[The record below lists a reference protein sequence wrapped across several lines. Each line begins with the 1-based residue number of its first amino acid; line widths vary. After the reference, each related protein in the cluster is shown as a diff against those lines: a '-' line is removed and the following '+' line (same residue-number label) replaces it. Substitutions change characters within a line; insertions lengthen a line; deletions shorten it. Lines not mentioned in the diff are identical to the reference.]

1 MRLISDWPGG
11 LARMADAPYTADMA
25 KSFRVVDL
33 RQDGP
38 LVDTDIIVEGVQSP
52 EAAVRD
58 VLGIQVV
65 RSGAKRDL
73 VAKVYWQP
81 IGQPLT
87 MVRLYAKTEGE

>member
-1 MRLISDWPGG
+1 
-11 LARMADAPYTADMA
+11 MA

-33 RQDGP
+33 RQDA
-38 LVDTDIIVEGVQSP
+38 LLTDTDIIVEGVQSP

-87 MVRLYAKTEGE
+87 MVRLYAKNEEE

>member
-1 MRLISDWPGG
+1 
-11 LARMADAPYTADMA
+11 MA

-33 RQDGP
+33 RENA
-38 LVDTDIIVEGVQSP
+38 LVIDTDIIVEGVPSP

-87 MVRLYAKTEGE
+87 MVRLYAKTEEQ

>member
-1 MRLISDWPGG
+1 M
-11 LARMADAPYTADMA
+11 
-25 KSFRVVDL
+25 VDL
-33 RQDGP
+33 RRDAA

-81 IGQPLT
+81 LGQPLT
-87 MVRLYAKTEGE
+87 MVRLYAKNEVE

>member
-1 MRLISDWPGG
+1 MR
-11 LARMADAPYTADMA
+11 

-33 RQDGP
+33 RQDA
-38 LVDTDIIVEGVQSP
+38 LLLDTDIVVEGVQSP

-65 RSGAKRDL
+65 RSGASRDL

-81 IGQPLT
+81 LGQPLT
-87 MVRLYAKTEGE
+87 MVRLYAKTEES

>member
-1 MRLISDWPGG
+1 M
-11 LARMADAPYTADMA
+11 T

-33 RQDGP
+33 RHDA
-38 LVDTDIIVEGVQSP
+38 LVADTDIIVEGVQSP

-81 IGQPLT
+81 LGQPLT
-87 MVRLYAKTEGE
+87 MVRLYAKADPQA

>member
-1 MRLISDWPGG
+1 M
-11 LARMADAPYTADMA
+11 T

-33 RQDGP
+33 REDA
-38 LVDTDIIVEGVQSP
+38 LVADTDIIVEGVQSP

-58 VLGIQVV
+58 VLGLQVV

-81 IGQPLT
+81 LGQPLT
-87 MVRLYAKTEGE
+87 MVRLYAKSEEQ

>member
-1 MRLISDWPGG
+1 
-11 LARMADAPYTADMA
+11 MA

-33 RQDGP
+33 RQDA
-38 LVDTDIIVEGVQSP
+38 LLTDTDIIVEGAQSP

-81 IGQPLT
+81 LGQPLT
-87 MVRLYAKTEGE
+87 MVRLYAKNEEE

>member
-1 MRLISDWPGG
+1 M
-11 LARMADAPYTADMA
+11 T

-33 RQDGP
+33 RRDAA

-81 IGQPLT
+81 LGQPLT
-87 MVRLYAKTEGE
+87 MVRLYAKNEVE

>member
-1 MRLISDWPGG
+1 
-11 LARMADAPYTADMA
+11 MA

-33 RQDGP
+33 RQNA
-38 LVDTDIIVEGVQSP
+38 LLTDTDVIVEGAQSP

-87 MVRLYAKTEGE
+87 MVRLYAKNEEE

>member
-1 MRLISDWPGG
+1 MTR
-11 LARMADAPYTADMA
+11 
-25 KSFRVVDL
+25 SFRVVDL
-33 RQDGP
+33 RQDA
-38 LVDTDIIVEGVQSP
+38 LVVDTDIIVEGVPSP

-81 IGQPLT
+81 LGQPLT
-87 MVRLYAKTEGE
+87 MVRLYAKNETQ

>member
-1 MRLISDWPGG
+1 M
-11 LARMADAPYTADMA
+11 T

-33 RQDGP
+33 RNDA
-38 LVDTDIIVEGVQSP
+38 LMVDTDIIVEGVQSP
-52 EAAVRD
+52 EAAARD

-87 MVRLYAKTEGE
+87 MVRLYAKSEEL

>member
-1 MRLISDWPGG
+1 M
-11 LARMADAPYTADMA
+11 T

-33 RQDGP
+33 REDA
-38 LVDTDIIVEGVQSP
+38 LVLDTDIIVEGVQSP

-87 MVRLYAKTEGE
+87 MVRLYAKAEDP

>member
-1 MRLISDWPGG
+1 M
-11 LARMADAPYTADMA
+11 T

-38 LVDTDIIVEGVQSP
+38 LVDTDVVVDGVQSP

-58 VLGIQVV
+58 ALGIKVV
-65 RSGAKRDL
+65 RSGARRDL

-87 MVRLYAKTEGE
+87 MVRLYAKTEEQ

>member
-1 MRLISDWPGG
+1 M
-11 LARMADAPYTADMA
+11 T

-33 RQDGP
+33 RQDA
-38 LVDTDIIVEGVQSP
+38 LVIDTDIIVEGVQSP

-87 MVRLYAKTEGE
+87 MVRLYAKTDEQ

>member
-1 MRLISDWPGG
+1 M
-11 LARMADAPYTADMA
+11 T

-33 RQDGP
+33 RQDA
-38 LVDTDIIVEGVQSP
+38 LLIDTDIIVEGVQSP
-52 EAAVRD
+52 EAAVRN

-87 MVRLYAKTEGE
+87 MVRLYAKTDEQ

>member
-1 MRLISDWPGG
+1 M
-11 LARMADAPYTADMA
+11 T

-33 RQDGP
+33 RHDA
-38 LVDTDIIVEGVQSP
+38 LVADTDIIVEGVQSP
-52 EAAVRD
+52 EAAARD

-87 MVRLYAKTEGE
+87 MVRLYAKSEEL

>member
-1 MRLISDWPGG
+1 MI
-11 LARMADAPYTADMA
+11 

-33 RQDGP
+33 RQDAP
-38 LVDTDIIVEGVQSP
+38 LEDTDIVVEGVQSP
-52 EAAVRD
+52 EAAARD

-81 IGQPLT
+81 LGQPLT
-87 MVRLYAKTEGE
+87 MVRLYAKGEEA

>member
-1 MRLISDWPGG
+1 MK
-11 LARMADAPYTADMA
+11 

-33 RQDGP
+33 RQDA
-38 LVDTDIIVEGVQSP
+38 LLIDTDIIVEGVLSP

-87 MVRLYAKTEGE
+87 MVRLYAKAEEP

>member
-1 MRLISDWPGG
+1 
-11 LARMADAPYTADMA
+11 MALVITPCRGYVTDMT

-33 RQDGP
+33 RPDA
-38 LVDTDIIVEGVQSP
+38 LVADTDFIVEGVQSP

-81 IGQPLT
+81 LGQPLT
-87 MVRLYAKTEGE
+87 MVRLYAKGET

>member
-1 MRLISDWPGG
+1 M
-11 LARMADAPYTADMA
+11 T

-33 RQDGP
+33 RQDA
-38 LVDTDIIVEGVQSP
+38 LVIDTDIIVEGVQSP

-87 MVRLYAKTEGE
+87 MVRLYAKSEEP